1 MVTRTRP
8 PDVKELTMATKN
20 SCAMLMLAV
29 AAAVSLNTAAWAQ
42 KVGSSR
48 IQKSRLTAQ
57 QTRTPSRSITVHDH
71 RGEKRNGTTTRGGTQ
86 VPPPRRPVSNRSGGN
101 LPNTAPNLPQEPIET
116 VKHVKKGG
124 WRTLENYWN
133 AKATIVFVKPAGAT
147 VKIRYGS
154 TKKYFGKDRQK
165 QRLKGNQAVV
175 LKVGSYSA
183 VRARVQIYVER
194 DTDVTY
200 YLNPGGVNSVTI
212 PF

>member
-1 MVTRTRP
+1 MT
-8 PDVKELTMATKN
+8 TKN
-20 SCAMLMLAV
+20 SCAMLMLAMV
-29 AAAVSLNTAAWAQ
+29 AAVSLNTAAWAQ
-42 KVGSSR
+42 QVGSSR
-48 IQKSRLTAQ
+48 IQKSRITAQ
-57 QTRTPSRSITVHDH
+57 RTRTPSPTITVHDH
-71 RGEKRNGTTTRGGTQ
+71 RGEKPNGTTTRGGTQ
-86 VPPPRRPVSNRSGGN
+86 VPPPRRSVSNRLGSGVRQTD
-101 LPNTAPNLPQEPIET
+101 PFIPPQGMKR

-124 WRTLENYWN
+124 WRTLENLWN
-133 AKATIVFVKPAGAT
+133 AKADIAFDRPVGAT

-165 QRLKGNQAVV
+165 QRIEANKGVL

-200 YLNPGGVNSVTI
+200 YFYPGGVNSVNI